1 MYAPRSCNI
10 FVNTHVQIRDF
21 NAKSRLYFTEQL
33 SNKGNNKIT
42 ELRTILQRESQN
54 LIDRDV
60 LGRYSPDKIIDS
72 RGKDLLDLCIKHQLR
87 ILNGRALGDMFG
99 HYTCYT
105 PNGASVVD
113 YVMVSEDILDLVLHF
128 AIPEFIPTRSDTHCK
143 LEWTL
148 CANYHTS
155 HKLDNVKLNELK
167 SKYIWTNEYA
177 YQFQLVM
184 DSIDIKT
191 KLDVYNHMK
200 IDWTQISVDG
210 GAAEL
215 TDLILTAADAS
226 IKKKPKI
233 PIQLNLRLGLT

>member
-1 MYAPRSCNI
+1 
-10 FVNTHVQIRDF
+10 
-21 NAKSRLYFTEQL
+21 
-33 SNKGNNKIT
+33 
-42 ELRTILQRESQN
+42 
-54 LIDRDV
+54 
-60 LGRYSPDKIIDS
+60 
-72 RGKDLLDLCIKHQLR
+72 
-87 ILNGRALGDMFG
+87 
-99 HYTCYT
+99 
-105 PNGASVVD
+105 
-113 YVMVSEDILDLVLHF
+113 MVSEDILDLVLHL
-128 AIPEFIPTRSDTHCK
+128 AISEFIPTLSDTHCK

-177 YQFQLVM
+177 YKFQLAM
-184 DSIDIKT
+184 DSVDIKT

-200 IDWTQISVDG
+200 IDGTQISVDG

-233 PIQLNLRLGLT
+233 PIKLNLRLGLT